1 MKINPSPFS
10 LFLLGVTKFGEEI
23 SEMLGRRVIPG
34 KARRPRK
41 KSVILDEEIFHNQL
55 NLKRIIRK
63 EGFLVIRAPKN
74 AKGDPG
80 K

>member
-1 MKINPSPFS
+1 
-10 LFLLGVTKFGEEI
+10 
-23 SEMLGRRVIPG
+23 MLGRRVIPG